1 MNLPFEQEAIL
12 YDHNNVLELFKQNS
26 VLIQF
31 EQLTRFSARFVNSIY
46 NDSGVNNKNQNT
58 LSTINKL

>member
-12 YDHNNVLELFKQNS
+12 YDHNNVLELFKQKS

>member
-26 VLIQF
+26 VLILF
-31 EQLTRFSARFVNSIY
+31 EQITRFSARFVNSIY
-46 NDSGVNNKNQNT
+46 NDNGVNNKNQNT
-58 LSTINKL
+58 LPNVHKL

>member
-1 MNLPFEQEAIL
+1 MNLPFKQEAIL
-12 YDHNNVLELFKQNS
+12 YDHNNVLKLFKQNS

-46 NDSGVNNKNQNT
+46 NDNGVNNKN
-58 LSTINKL
+58 